1 VWRKR
6 DCYCPNRVSK
16 RYEYRYKQSYKVTK
30 TWSVKLEI
38 AIFSCQI
45 DKCGTWYANALF
57 TKSFT
62 MPNYQTIHIL
72 NAKKGSTRKIKHC
85 KDKLV
90 KDGKFRLFGN
100 NVFWECATQ
109 RWRDVKVRHEKK
121 YGRKDSISRLT
132 LICKFLTLCETA
144 YQNLFYL
151 DFELSPYEFVRLFE
165 TLAVKIESVQC
176 CWVIT

>member
-1 VWRKR
+1 MCDGR
-6 DCYCPNRVSK
+6 DIAIAPTEFLNGRNTVIN
-16 RYEYRYKQSYKVTK
+16 KVTK

-144 YQNLFYL
+144 YLKIFFIWILNCIHTNL
-151 DFELSPYEFVRLFE
+151 
-165 TLAVKIESVQC
+165 
-176 CWVIT
+176 